1 MSAPIVWGV
10 AEADFEV
17 VRAAPSPADRSK
29 EYGICRLIQY
39 LERGEIPHF
48 WFRADV
54 LRHA

>member
-1 MSAPIVWGV
+1 MSALIVWGV

-17 VRAAPSPADRSK
+17 VRAALDPADRSK

-39 LERGEIPHF
+39 LERGEVPHF

-54 LRHA
+54 LRRA